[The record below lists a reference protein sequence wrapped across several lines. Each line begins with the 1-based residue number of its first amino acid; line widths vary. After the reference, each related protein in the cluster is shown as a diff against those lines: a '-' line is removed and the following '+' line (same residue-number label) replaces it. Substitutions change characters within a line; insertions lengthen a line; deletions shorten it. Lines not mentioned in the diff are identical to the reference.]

1 MALRIITGV
10 PGAGK
15 TYFAVDHLIKNYCD
29 AFGDTF
35 ELRENSLIVTNI
47 EGLLLDSID
56 LKTSIDKVG
65 SFEKFFSIEVQK
77 KITEKYQKLGK
88 SVVYV
93 IDESQQFFHRRFYD
107 RDVFSFFET
116 HRHFGIDV
124 YLITQNVNLL
134 SKDLI
139 SLAEYEIRAVPRT
152 LSIGG
157 FNYLKKSNREIIGRS
172 FLRKNKKVFRMYKS
186 MSGSETEKI
195 KSPYLKYVI
204 PIVVLFTFGFYG
216 LKNSFFGRT
225 MGWSETKTANASTS
239 VPASPVSEKRSSSSL
254 TKKASDSV
262 KKPLSVV
269 ENERP
274 FVKISHAKV
283 GSQLHVFDPV
293 TNNLVPSSVYPY
305 KLKAVVSGKSLQL
318 YARLPDLPKK
328 RSRQ

>member
-15 TYFAVDHLIKNYCD
+15 TYYAVNHLVKNYCD

-47 EGLLLDSID
+47 DELLLDSVD

-77 KITEKYQKLGK
+77 KISEKYQKLGK

-107 RDVFSFFET
+107 RDVFGFFET
-116 HRHFGIDV
+116 HRHYGMDI

-134 SKDLI
+134 AKDLI

-172 FLRKNKKVFRMYKS
+172 FLRKDKKIFKMYTS
-186 MSGSETEKI
+186 MTGSETEKI
-195 KSPYLKYVI
+195 TSPYLKYII
-204 PIVVLFTFGFYG
+204 PIIFLFAFGFYG
-216 LKNSFFGRT
+216 LKNSFFGRS

-239 VPASPVSEKRSSSSL
+239 VPVSPSSKKQPPSSL
-254 TKKASDSV
+254 TQIASDSV
-262 KKPLSVV
+262 KRPIPVIEEK
-269 ENERP
+269 RP
-274 FVKISHAKV
+274 FVQVSFVKV
-283 GSQLHVFDPV
+283 GSKIQVYNPV
-293 TNNLVPSSVYPY
+293 TNNLVPVSVYPY
-305 KLKAVVSGKSLQL
+305 EIQAIDNGKSLCL
-318 YARLPDLPKK
+318 YARLPDLSRK
-328 RSRQ
+328 R